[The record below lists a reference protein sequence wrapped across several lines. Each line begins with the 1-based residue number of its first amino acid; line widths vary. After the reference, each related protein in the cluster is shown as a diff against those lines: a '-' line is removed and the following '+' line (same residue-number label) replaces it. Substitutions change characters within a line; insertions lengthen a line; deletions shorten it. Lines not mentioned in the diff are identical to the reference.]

1 VAESVAVKAILES
14 YGLTENLLEGMNGD
28 LDAFEAAVA
37 RQRNALAT
45 QVGAGAE
52 LKEVVQDIMEVVRNL
67 DALHRIR
74 FRDDP
79 ELKAAWK
86 SARNVAWRAPE
97 PSADVPRA
105 A

>member
-1 VAESVAVKAILES
+1 
-14 YGLTENLLEGMNGD
+14 
-28 LDAFEAAVA
+28 
-37 RQRNALAT
+37 
-45 QVGAGAE
+45 
-52 LKEVVQDIMEVVRNL
+52 VQDIMEVVRNL

-86 SARNVAWRAPE
+86 SARNVAWRVPE
-97 PSADVPRA
+97 PEAEVPKA